1 MANTYVDYT
10 ATAAQTD
17 FAFNF
22 PYLEDEHVTVEID
35 GTPTTDFTIVTSP
48 ATKVVLNVG
57 ATAGQIVRVRRKS
70 QPDTNLV
77 DFENG
82 SVLTES
88 ELDRAY
94 QHNRFLNEEIAEL
107 NDASLQREQGGT
119 GWDAKNERLKNL
131 ADPVDAQDAATKN
144 YVDTEISTEESARIA
159 GDALKVNKA
168 GDTMSGA
175 LAMGDNKVTGLGTP
189 TDTTDAT
196 TKTYVD
202 SKVNQASTGT
212 NFPPTKWVF
221 TASSGANTTY
231 SVTGAEIDG
240 DTAYDVSIDG
250 SVKEPTTDY
259 TVDPDTD
266 TLTIIPTLSGT
277 ENIVVIERGFG
288 VALTTGSISGSQ
300 LEDGSVTT
308 PKLADGAVTS
318 AKISTT
324 DTNFNV
330 QSNGRVGIGLTNP
343 GYPLEVRGWIAAV
356 ADALNSDAIINL
368 AGSNAT
374 NYSAKVRLKAT
385 SEDASN
391 PSSALTFSTT
401 NSSDVVEEKM
411 RIDSAGN
418 VGIGTASPDARLT
431 VKSSGASTS
440 PLHLRS
446 SDDRVILQANE
457 GSDTSGRLFLYDSGQ
472 NAVVKIAT
480 NEPSYFNGGNVGIGT
495 TTPSY
500 KLDVDGDI
508 NVTGDFKV
516 NGTNITA
523 GAAPTGT
530 VTAFAGSSAPTGYLL
545 CNGTNVS
552 RTTESALFAVIG
564 TTYGAGDGSTTFTL
578 PDLRGRVVAGFGG
591 NTLPNASADVYQNV
605 TNSTAVM
612 IINRAGT
619 VVQGMSVS
627 GPGLSAGITV
637 SSVLNQNN
645 IVLSSAVTLTA
656 GDRLTFTD
664 DDLLGEADGAKEHQ
678 LREREMPS
686 HTHTANYQQGTGG
699 SAYPGF
705 DGSGDQITSGATTA
719 TGSDQP
725 HNNVQPTIILNY
737 IIKT

>member
-35 GTPTTDFTIVTSP
+35 GTPTTAFTIVTSP

-94 QHNRFLNEEIAEL
+94 LHNRYLAEEIAEL
-107 NDASLQREQGGT
+107 NDASLQQQQGGT
-119 GWDAKNERLKNL
+119 DWDAKTKKIKNIV
-131 ADPVDAQDAATKN
+131 DPVDAQDAATKN
-144 YVDTEISTEESARIA
+144 YVDTEIDTEESARIA

-168 GDTMSGA
+168 GDTMSGV

-202 SKVNQASTGT
+202 SKVNQASTGAS
-212 NFPPTKWVF
+212 FPPTKWVF

-266 TLTIIPTLSGT
+266 TLTIIPTLNGS

-308 PKLADGAVTS
+308 PKLADGAITA

-330 QSNGRVGIGLTNP
+330 QSDG
-343 GYPLEVRGWIAAV
+343 
-356 ADALNSDAIINL
+356 
-368 AGSNAT
+368 
-374 NYSAKVRLKAT
+374 K
-385 SEDASN
+385 
-391 PSSALTFSTT
+391 
-401 NSSDVVEEKM
+401 
-411 RIDSAGN
+411 
-418 VGIGTASPDARLT
+418 VGIGTASP
-431 VKSSGASTS
+431 SSELEISK
-440 PLHLRS
+440 
-446 SDDRVILQANE
+446 
-457 GSDTSGRLFLYDSGQ
+457 TSGSSVKLTRASFKGTSEAGDVSFHSGG
-472 NAVVKIAT
+472 NSGELANPVAKIVGLDTFTGGNNPYNGELAFYT
-480 NEPSYFNGGNVGIGT
+480 LSNNSSNEKVRIDTDGNVGILNT
-495 TTPSY
+495 NPQY
-500 KLDVDGDI
+500 PLDI
-508 NVTGDFKV
+508 TGDVNITGEYKV
-516 NGTNITA
+516 NGTKLPAVTSVDSGTGLTGGPITTSGTISLANTAVTAGSYTNTNLTVDDQGRITAASNGTALSKWDSGWVNQDDQTTPESVDNGATLVFDHDLGSAAVGSVFSVYAAEDSSGTNMEQQNYLHWVESSSFSRGAQVKSITPTNITVQLA
-523 GAAPTGT
+523 PNAYTVANTGAFSSKNWGTGT
-530 VTAFAGSSAPTGYLL
+530 NFFSH
-545 CNGTNVS
+545 
-552 RTTESALFAVIG
+552 I
-564 TTYGAGDGSTTFTL
+564 
-578 PDLRGRVVAGFGG
+578 RVVLVG
-591 NTLPNASADVYQNV
+591 
-605 TNSTAVM
+605 
-612 IINRAGT
+612 
-619 VVQGMSVS
+619 
-627 GPGLSAGITV
+627 
-637 SSVLNQNN
+637 
-645 IVLSSAVTLTA
+645 
-656 GDRLTFTD
+656 
-664 DDLLGEADGAKEHQ
+664 
-678 LREREMPS
+678 
-686 HTHTANYQQGTGG
+686 
-699 SAYPGF
+699 
-705 DGSGDQITSGATTA
+705 
-719 TGSDQP
+719 
-725 HNNVQPTIILNY
+725 
-737 IIKT
+737 